1 MGSRPPN
8 TSRPQRE
15 FVAVSSQFL
24 YPTTTTPFQHRAFPS
39 GPENPVPPPEVP
51 DHPRTPQGRAPF
63 PVLRQARPEHWR
75 AGPGRQQ
82 PRHLPPRNSPNPPP
96 NRLARG
102 HVGSLHG
109 FSDLDFLITSST
121 APASA
126 TASCSPPPPLRRV
139 SPPRILRRVPHRPR
153 PHRRQALHEAHHP
166 GPRPPHAPLGSTT
179 PSAAWA

>member
-1 MGSRPPN
+1 MPFGVSARTQGSRPVGSRPPN
-8 TSRPQRE
+8 TPRPQRE

-82 PRHLPPRNSPNPPP
+82 PHHLPPRNSPNPPP

-102 HVGSLHG
+102 HVGSLRG

-126 TASCSPPPPLRRV
+126 TASCSPP
-139 SPPRILRRVPHRPR
+139 SSTSFTASNIG
-153 PHRRQALHEAHHP
+153 A
-166 GPRPPHAPLGSTT
+166 RPPS
-179 PSAAWA
+179 SAASPTASTS